1 MMPIKVFIS
10 HKKEDTEQAG
20 AIAAHLTANGLFVYL
35 DGIDAQL
42 GKSGPDLADYIRA
55 QMEKCTQLL
64 AVISAQTQASWW
76 VPWEI
81 GVATE
86 KERFLAS
93 FVSGNATVPEF
104 LQKWPYLRT
113 RADLDAYV
121 RESKRA
127 ELLVENRVQKGDRLT
142 ARAQGFRSFH
152 TSLKASLGQP

>member
-1 MMPIKVFIS
+1 MLSRRLLSPRIS
-10 HKKEDTEQAG
+10 RR
-20 AIAAHLTANGLFVYL
+20 IGLFVYL
-35 DGIDAQL
+35 DVIDSQL
-42 GKSGPDLADYIRA
+42 GKTGPDLADYIRG
-55 QMEKCTQLL
+55 QLDKCTQLL

-93 FVSGNATVPEF
+93 FVAGNATVPEY
-104 LQKWPYLRT
+104 LAKWPYLRT
-113 RADLDAYV
+113 RADLDTYV

-127 ELLVENRVQKGDRLT
+127 ELLVEDRVQKGFRAS

>member
-1 MMPIKVFIS
+1 MPVRVFIS
-10 HKKEDTEQAG
+10 HKKEDEEQAG
-20 AIAAHLTANGLFVYL
+20 AIAKYFTANGLPFYL
-35 DGIDAQL
+35 DVIDIQL

-55 QMEKCTQLL
+55 QLDKCTQLL

-93 FVSGNATVPEF
+93 FVSDSAPIPEF

-113 RADLDAYV
+113 RRDLDIYIK
-121 RESKRA
+121 ESRRA
-127 ELLVENRVQKGDRLT
+127 ELLVEDRMQKGYRST
-142 ARAQGFRSFH
+142 ARAEGFRSFH
-152 TSLKASLGQP
+152 TLLKASLGQP